1 MLQLIRIQPSWICCH
16 LHFSERPNKIKCDP
30 IAANTRFW
38 FFFFHQTP
46 QKKSELLPKVANK
59 SARLQLWLEPKL
71 SGLTEHVEL
80 CLCIFLCLS
89 HSLLSFANKSSCA
102 LANRLSRF
110 IIRDHSKASMYLQK
124 GQTGAEVSLGNGR
137 GGFLCISSSELQDG
151 VFICHDSWGCVD
163 TKHTVNAASIPFN
176 KLPRKKY
183 EKNDSSWGHIDGYKI
198 LEALCSS
205 HRLMDQYYCSY
216 QKPSEPITP
225 GRGAGARGG
234 GGGAVTANYCQ
245 CFIYGRIHLISQQ

>member
-38 FFFFHQTP
+38 FFFPPDTTKEIWVITQGSKQVSTP
-46 QKKSELLPKVANK
+46 SAVVRTETVRPHWARRALPLHISVFVSQLIKFCKQK
-59 SARLQLWLEPKL
+59 QLRSCQQIIAFYYQGSFQSINVPTERTDWGWSV
-71 SGLTEHVEL
+71 SG
-80 CLCIFLCLS
+80 
-89 HSLLSFANKSSCA
+89 
-102 LANRLSRF
+102 
-110 IIRDHSKASMYLQK
+110 QW
-124 GQTGAEVSLGNGR
+124 Q